1 VSQRPQAP
9 AGAAAALAEI
19 MGVLGRRVLVTG
31 AASGI
36 GLAIARA
43 LVACGAKVL
52 LCDCDAAGLAAA
64 SQSLA
69 GLAGEHLTAVAD
81 VTEPDQLAAS
91 VAMMSRT
98 WDGVDAAF
106 ANAGVSLTPGF
117 GFAAGELCQ
126 QPPGG
131 LDWARWQRVLDV
143 NLTGVLATFQAV
155 AQPMK
160 EQGEGSIVATASTA
174 GLRADPLV
182 GYSYAASKA
191 AVVNVVRQAALEL
204 APHGVRVNAIAP
216 GPIRGTNIGAP
227 VAAEAEVDL
236 GPVWEKTVPLG
247 GRMGYPSELAG
258 IAILLASRASSFM
271 TGSVYPVD
279 GGALIAYPM

>member
-1 VSQRPQAP
+1 VTVPP
-9 AGAAAALAEI
+9 DAAAALQHI
-19 MGVLGRRVLVTG
+19 VGVQGRRVLVTG

-36 GLAIARA
+36 GLAVARA

-52 LCDCDAAGLAAA
+52 LGDCDREGLAAA
-64 SQSLA
+64 SESLA
-69 GLAGEHLTAVAD
+69 GLAGEHLTAPAD
-81 VTEPDQLAAS
+81 VTSPSQLGAA
-91 VAMMSRT
+91 VTQMKEN
-98 WDGVDAAF
+98 WGGVDVAF

-117 GFAAGELCQ
+117 GFAAGELR
-126 QPPGG
+126 G
-131 LDWARWQRVLDV
+131 LDWDRWQRVLDV

-155 AQPMK
+155 APRMK
-160 EQGEGSIVATASTA
+160 DQGEGSIIATASTA

-191 AVVNVVRQAALEL
+191 AVINVVRQAALEL

-216 GPIRGTNIGAP
+216 GPIRGTRIGEP
-227 VAAEAEVDL
+227 VAAEAELDL

-258 IAILLASRASSFM
+258 IAILLASRGSSFM
-271 TGSVYPVD
+271 TGAVYPVD
-279 GGALIAYPM
+279 GGALLAYPA